1 MDKLFR
7 IGEMAKLFH
16 MSMSTLRHYENIG
29 LLKPE
34 MVDQKNGY
42 RYYSVRQFEALNTVR
57 YLRAPEMLLSISAL
71 MPAVVCLT

>member
-1 MDKLFR
+1 MSVDKLFR

-42 RYYSVRQFEALNTVR
+42 RYYSVPVR
-57 YLRAPEMLLSISAL
+57 R
-71 MPAVVCLT
+71 